1 MRYEILAQVAKTAGQ
16 NTGLEM
22 NQRIYEIRN
31 TFIGGKNGKVME
43 GVLTDFGSTTRPI
56 SNKSNISNIIVA
68 QSTWITGTIP
78 SDNCIFKSI

>member
-1 MRYEILAQVAKTAGQ
+1 
-16 NTGLEM
+16 
-22 NQRIYEIRN
+22 
-31 TFIGGKNGKVME
+31 ME
-43 GVLTDFGSTTRPI
+43 GVLTDFGPTTRPI